1 MALTETAQTGF
12 AKSDDTAS
20 ADRQSVNIDG
30 IARRL
35 VGAAMTI
42 AAFLLWLVPEGITLP
57 SVLLIKLGVSIV
69 FLGVGL
75 SLMTVP
81 KKLPE

>member
-1 MALTETAQTGF
+1 MALTQITQTGY
-12 AKSDDTAS
+12 ADSTDTVP
-20 ADRQSVNIDG
+20 ADTQPLNIDG

-42 AAFLLWLVPEGITLP
+42 AAFVLWLVPEGVTLP

-75 SLMTVP
+75 SLMSVP
-81 KKLPE
+81 KKPRD